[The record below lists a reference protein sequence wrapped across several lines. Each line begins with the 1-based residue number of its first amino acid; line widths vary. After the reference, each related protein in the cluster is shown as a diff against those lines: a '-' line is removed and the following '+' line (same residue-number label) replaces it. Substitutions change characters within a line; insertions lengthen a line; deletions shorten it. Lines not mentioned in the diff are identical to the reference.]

1 MFVFGRSRGNFL
13 ASGRARTMTNV
24 AVGLTGVR
32 AADIEGAAGVDPGTA
47 AALDGAARVVGD
59 AFSAAATFV
68 FPDLKAHAEAPP
80 KFRDDNPHHRRAPA
94 APLPELAGPEDA
106 GTTTRNQPNE
116 GEFPY
121 LVISKDKIE
130 ENMHPN
136 FIKEFDDDPE
146 CNLYAVPFNGGA
158 AYTRKL
164 GTTNIETTI
173 TEAIAGHVNPAT
185 TTVFPIPPAAL
196 DAKGNYAGPIAL
208 GVWVENMH
216 DRIRLIDQLIFS
228 RDRTYA
234 FWIVGRE
241 HLAIPWVL
249 TIVTPSIGGGSI
261 GAERA
266 LKAAASLFMW
276 TDDAFGR
283 ALQQATYARD
293 QRPLDE
299 RRLALSETIDVVY
312 NELSKQYVVYARPCT
327 TNAATWRGLAAI
339 VQRQQLHHGRYF
351 FKSEINPDSSL
362 PGPRCVTCKN
372 DDHLEPACGIIHRPN
387 WWGPDTQIKYAR
399 EGQLTTTTSIANAN
413 AQASTSANIN
423 AAPTGSS
430 RGQGRARGGNR
441 RGNGGR
447 SRGARG
453 RGN

>member
-1 MFVFGRSRGNFL
+1 MHPQ
-13 ASGRARTMTNV
+13 RALGPYILEDRD
-24 AVGLTGVR
+24 AVPRRAVDRRHEAPRGVR
-32 AADIEGAAGVDPGTA
+32 PYGNHGKIEAAPALADLLEGGAHGERLGAVVRRGG
-47 AALDGAARVVGD
+47 DGA
-59 AFSAAATFV
+59 
-68 FPDLKAHAEAPP
+68 E
-80 KFRDDNPHHRRAPA
+80 

-130 ENMHPN
+130 ENMHPD

-164 GTTNIETTI
+164 GTKNIEATI
-173 TEAIAGHVNPAT
+173 TEAIASHVNPAT
-185 TTVFPIPPAAL
+185 TTVFPIPPAAS

-208 GVWVENMH
+208 GVWVKDVY
-216 DRIRLIDQLIFS
+216 DRVRLIDQLIFS

-234 FWIVGRE
+234 FWVVGRE

-266 LKAAASLFMW
+266 LKAAISLFMW

-283 ALQQATYARD
+283 ALQQATYAHD
-293 QRPLDE
+293 KRPLDE
-299 RRLALSETIDVVY
+299 RRLALSETIDLVY
-312 NELSKQYVVYARPCT
+312 NESSKQYVVYAKPCT

-339 VQRQQLHHGRYF
+339 IQRQQLHHGRYF
-351 FKSEINPDSSL
+351 FQSEIKPDNGL

-372 DDHLEPACGIIHRPN
+372 DDHLEPACGIIHRKN

-399 EGQLTTTTSIANAN
+399 EGQLATSTSIANAD
-413 AQASTSANIN
+413 AQASTSANVN
-423 AAPTGSS
+423 AAPAGRG
-430 RGQGRARGGNR
+430 RGQGRVRGGNR

-447 SRGARG
+447 NRGARG